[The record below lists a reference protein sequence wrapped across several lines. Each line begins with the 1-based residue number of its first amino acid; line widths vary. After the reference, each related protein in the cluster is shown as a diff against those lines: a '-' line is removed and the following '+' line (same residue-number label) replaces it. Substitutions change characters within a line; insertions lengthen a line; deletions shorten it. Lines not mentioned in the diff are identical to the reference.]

1 MNKIKEKKISEIQL
15 IFSVAFL
22 EANLGVQSGVS

>member
-15 IFSVAFL
+15 IFSVAFF